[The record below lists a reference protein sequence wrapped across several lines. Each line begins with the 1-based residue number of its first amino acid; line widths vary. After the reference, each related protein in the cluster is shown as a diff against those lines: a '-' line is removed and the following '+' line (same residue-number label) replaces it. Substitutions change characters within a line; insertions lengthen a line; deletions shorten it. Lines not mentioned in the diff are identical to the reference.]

1 MESILKSNST
11 ELTSI
16 NSELPTNIERI
27 ISFIKDTNK
36 ESGMNSL
43 KNQLEEYKKL
53 QIAKDSEI
61 SKLNDINSSKQNEI
75 DRLKNIIEEQKKGN
89 REKQLEEEIKLE
101 KEKLNTKIND
111 LELKI
116 YNLNDEKNV
125 LTKENNNLKE
135 QIEAIKQ
142 KEENKDNINQEKEK
156 EKEDKDIIENNKIDE
171 NKDDNNEIEKIK
183 KEKEELSN
191 NYQQLMK
198 EKLIIEDEKNRLF
211 NEYNNILEENNKI
224 KNEKNDLNDEYNKL
238 KSEYDK
244 LKEEF
249 NNNEIRLK
257 TYIAQE
263 NIKKNNTNDD
273 LYITK
278 LTELDELKL
287 KISKYESG
295 ELIPNIVVQKY
306 NKEKSELK
314 NQLTSEFKEK
324 EKNYIKNLEEK
335 DKKILEY
342 VSKIKQGESR
352 IKILN
357 ENIIGINQEKGELE
371 NIVIKQESRVGKLGE
386 KVDKIESL
394 LKNKNDEI
402 RENENYSLKLINI
415 IKEQKNLI
423 YTLKKEQKSL
433 EENYSTNE
441 ETTNT
446 INSLKAQITAL
457 KRKLD
462 VKEDSFL
469 TLQKSHK
476 ILQEKYLKT
485 CSNNRKKEQELL
497 LNQAKKLRADKI
509 QREKDQLFEKN
520 KKRLELKK
528 ELMEKNYSSLN
539 NFKPKKLPTS
549 ASKNKNEQFTLDKEE
564 IIGKLDEGKND
575 KSTIQMGP
583 VLPIILSSKN
593 KERIERMKLKSED
606 DGKFEEISDM
616 MNNIIN
622 EL

>member
-1 MESILKSNST
+1 
-11 ELTSI
+11 
-16 NSELPTNIERI
+16 
-27 ISFIKDTNK
+27 
-36 ESGMNSL
+36 MNSL

-116 YNLNDEKNV
+116 YNLNDEKNI

-191 NYQQLMK
+191 NYEQLMK

-224 KNEKNDLNDEYNKL
+224 KNEKNDLNDECNKL
-238 KSEYDK
+238 KSEFDK

-263 NIKKNNTNDD
+263 NINKNNTNDD

>member
-1 MESILKSNST
+1 
-11 ELTSI
+11 
-16 NSELPTNIERI
+16 
-27 ISFIKDTNK
+27 
-36 ESGMNSL
+36 
-43 KNQLEEYKKL
+43 
-53 QIAKDSEI
+53 
-61 SKLNDINSSKQNEI
+61 
-75 DRLKNIIEEQKKGN
+75 
-89 REKQLEEEIKLE
+89 
-101 KEKLNTKIND
+101 
-111 LELKI
+111 
-116 YNLNDEKNV
+116 
-125 LTKENNNLKE
+125 
-135 QIEAIKQ
+135 
-142 KEENKDNINQEKEK
+142 
-156 EKEDKDIIENNKIDE
+156 
-171 NKDDNNEIEKIK
+171 
-183 KEKEELSN
+183 
-191 NYQQLMK
+191 MK

-263 NIKKNNTNDD
+263 NINKNNTNDD

>member
-1 MESILKSNST
+1 
-11 ELTSI
+11 
-16 NSELPTNIERI
+16 
-27 ISFIKDTNK
+27 
-36 ESGMNSL
+36 MNSL

-75 DRLKNIIEEQKKGN
+75 DRLKNIIEEQKKEN

-101 KEKLNTKIND
+101 KEKLNNKIND

-125 LTKENNNLKE
+125 QTKENNNLKE

-191 NYQQLMK
+191 NYEQLMK

-211 NEYNNILEENNKI
+211 NDYNNILEENNKI

-238 KSEYDK
+238 KSEFDK

-263 NIKKNNTNDD
+263 NINKNNTNDD

-295 ELIPNIVVQKY
+295 ELIPNTVVQKY

>member
-1 MESILKSNST
+1 
-11 ELTSI
+11 
-16 NSELPTNIERI
+16 
-27 ISFIKDTNK
+27 
-36 ESGMNSL
+36 MNSL

-191 NYQQLMK
+191 NYEQLMK

-238 KSEYDK
+238 KSEFDK

-263 NIKKNNTNDD
+263 NINKNNTNDD

-295 ELIPNIVVQKY
+295 ELIPNIVVKKY

>member
-1 MESILKSNST
+1 
-11 ELTSI
+11 
-16 NSELPTNIERI
+16 
-27 ISFIKDTNK
+27 
-36 ESGMNSL
+36 MNSL

-116 YNLNDEKNV
+116 YNLNDEKNI

-142 KEENKDNINQEKEK
+142 KEENKDNINQEK

-191 NYQQLMK
+191 NYEQLMK

-263 NIKKNNTNDD
+263 NINKNNTNDD

-306 NKEKSELK
+306 NKEKSEMK

-433 EENYSTNE
+433 EENNSANE